1 MPTWAGE
8 SVNYSGEWGGGIWA
22 ASSKSANPQ
31 DAADAVVYL
40 ATSLE
45 VATEGV
51 TFPGY
56 RPAYEAWSERL
67 NADPY
72 YASSPVPA
80 MTEQASKI
88 RQSEKPVRFNAQG
101 QIGATLQ
108 AGLNGGQSV
117 EASVRSFVDSLAQLA
132 PGGGYTVVD

>member
-1 MPTWAGE
+1 VSSHA
-8 SVNYSGEWGGGIWA
+8 NY
-22 ASSKSANPQ
+22 KQ
-31 DAADAVVYL
+31 DAVDAAVYL

-45 VATEGV
+45 VATDGV
-51 TFPGY
+51 TFPGF
-56 RPAYEAWSERL
+56 RPAYEAWSKRL
-67 NADPY
+67 DADSY
-72 YASSPVPA
+72 YAISPIAA

-108 AGLNGGQSV
+108 AGLNGGDSV
-117 EASVRSFVDSLAQLA
+117 EKSVRSFIDSLRELA